1 MIPPWMRQGTS
12 GLLDAVNAARTTT
25 WADLTLAQPL
35 WLWLCIPT
43 LLVFT
48 WRVRADRQRAHWP
61 VGAGAV
67 VSSLPVGR
75 LVWWMRIMAVLS
87 LLAAGL
93 MIVAMAKPEVIGKP
107 DPSTSEGIDII
118 VALDISTSMRA
129 ADFRP
134 KDRLTV
140 AKQVITEHVLS
151 READRVGLIV
161 FAGEA
166 FTQVPLTHDRQ
177 LLRDVLNGIQMG
189 IIVDGTA
196 IGDGLSLSV
205 ARLQRSQAKTK
216 TVILVTDGDNNAGSL
231 APESAIKLAQ
241 DVDVRVYP
249 ILVGKGGKVPYPDG
263 VDVFGNPH
271 YSQVDMPVNP
281 DLLKRIAKDTKG
293 AFFQATDA
301 RSLSTS
307 LQQILAELDRSVL
320 DGGPPA
326 RRHIDISVL
335 PLLTAAVLLFV
346 VIMWRAK
353 RGRVL
358 SSDDG

>member
-1 MIPPWMRQGTS
+1 V
-12 GLLDAVNAARTTT
+12 LL
-25 WADLTLAQPL
+25 
-35 WLWLCIPT
+35 
-43 LLVFT
+43 FG
-48 WRVRADRQRAHWP
+48 WRVRGALRRGHWP
-61 VGAGAV
+61 VGAGAA

-75 LVWWMRIMAVLS
+75 GVWWLRAMAVLS
-87 LLAAGL
+87 LLSAL
-93 MIVAMAKPEVIGKP
+93 LVVVAMAKPEVLGKP
-107 DPSTSEGIDII
+107 DPSTSEGIDMI

-129 ADFRP
+129 ADFKP

-151 READRVGLIV
+151 READRIGLII

-177 LLRDVLNGIQMG
+177 LLRDVLHGIQMG
-189 IIVDGTA
+189 IILDGTA
-196 IGDGLSLSV
+196 IGDGLALSV
-205 ARLQRSQAKTK
+205 ARLQRSQARTK

-241 DVDVRVYP
+241 DVSVRVYP

-271 YSQVDMPVNP
+271 FTQVDMPVNP
-281 DLLKRIAKDTKG
+281 DLLKRIAKDTNG
-293 AFFQATDA
+293 AFFQANDA

-320 DGGPPA
+320 DGAPPA

-335 PLLTAAVLLFV
+335 PLMVAAALLWVVVL
-346 VIMWRAK
+346 WRAN
-353 RGRVL
+353 RGRIL
-358 SSDDG
+358 ST